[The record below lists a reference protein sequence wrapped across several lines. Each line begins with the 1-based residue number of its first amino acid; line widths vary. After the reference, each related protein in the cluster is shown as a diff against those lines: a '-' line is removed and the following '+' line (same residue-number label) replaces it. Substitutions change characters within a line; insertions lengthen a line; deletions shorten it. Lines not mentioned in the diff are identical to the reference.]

1 MVDHGLKLFLKTK
14 VKELI
19 IKNSIDRIIFKNKQR
34 LIDNFKISKN
44 INPLVI

>member
-19 IKNSIDRIIFKNKQR
+19 IKNSIDRIIFKDKHR
-34 LIDNFKISKN
+34 LIDNFKIPKN
-44 INPLVI
+44 VNPFLI

>member
-1 MVDHGLKLFLKTK
+1 MINHGLKLFLKTK

-19 IKNSIDRIIFKNKQR
+19 VKNSIDRIIFKNKHR

-44 INPLVI
+44 IKFLLI